1 MLYAFA
7 HFLRDKIPFLWDFVD
22 IVNSF
27 LFSLRYGRK
36 LKSIE
41 AKLSRYEEEH
51 GYKVLPINIIDA
63 HRLELFFTYQPDDS
77 YEFFKPHG
85 FDGKTI
91 KKLQKNKAFLAY
103 VIENVSDG
111 SIVGYCFIR
120 SFFHGKG
127 FRGRMV
133 SIDYRGKGLGTMMNR
148 LLNEVGFGIGLRL
161 FETVNKE
168 NVASY
173 RSALSASRVRVIQEL
188 PHNVLYLEIL
198 KD

>member
-7 HFLRDKIPFLWDFVD
+7 HFLRDKMPFLWDFVD

-91 KKLQKNKAFLAY
+91 KKLLKINNKFTSMVQNLKLQLFNSIKIISFCTINFLL
-103 VIENVSDG
+103 I
-111 SIVGYCFIR
+111 
-120 SFFHGKG
+120 
-127 FRGRMV
+127 
-133 SIDYRGKGLGTMMNR
+133 
-148 LLNEVGFGIGLRL
+148 
-161 FETVNKE
+161 
-168 NVASY
+168 
-173 RSALSASRVRVIQEL
+173 
-188 PHNVLYLEIL
+188 
-198 KD
+198 